1 MLGLFIETKTIFIL
15 GIPLLSVLILIK
27 YLISIKRNPNT
38 SLLRHL
44 LIFTF
49 GVYFLALIG
58 VTLFPININNNI
70 VNNNYILRIN
80 YIPFLSIVLYICN
93 INALPISLSF
103 RIVFLTKNIIG
114 NILLLLPLSFFIP
127 MLYPKI
133 KGLKTYFFIGLI
145 ASLSIESL
153 QLLENIFGIGLR
165 YVDIDDVI
173 FNTFG
178 VVIGYMLKNICI
190 KHMKLT
196 KI

>member
-44 LIFTF
+44 LIFAF

-80 YIPFLSIVLYICN
+80 YIPFLSIVLYLCN
-93 INALPISLSF
+93 INTLPISLSF
-103 RIVFLTKNIIG
+103 RIAFLTKNIIG

-133 KGLKTYFFIGLI
+133 NGLKTYFFIGLI

-153 QLLENIFGIGLR
+153 QLLENILGIGFR

-190 KHMKLT
+190 KHIKLT
-196 KI
+196 